1 MDIVTVVGNI
11 GRVEELK
18 HVGSDNTAVLNL
30 SIASNRFSKDGS
42 ATVWYRAAIWGK
54 LAESLAPHITVG
66 KTMAIVGTLQFDLET
81 GGPRLYEGKN
91 GTGASFEI
99 KVDKI
104 EFVGKK
110 DDGGS
115 SNSQADEIPF

>member
-1 MDIVTVVGNI
+1 M
-11 GRVEELK
+11 K
-18 HVGSDNTAVLNL
+18 FVGSDNTAVLNM
-30 SIASNRFSKDGS
+30 SIASNRFSKAGS
-42 ATVWYRAAIWGK
+42 LTVWYRAAVWGK

-66 KTMAIVGTLQFDLET
+66 KTMSVVGTLQFDPET

-91 GTGASFEI
+91 GAGASFEI

-115 SNSQADEIPF
+115 SNGGSNQADEIPF